1 MTESEFKTTYV
12 KSFLEAYKSA
22 VSFRRWFGPVPDEDE
37 LLQIAY
43 ERADIAWHEYLVENP
58 DQTPK

>member
-1 MTESEFKTTYV
+1 
-12 KSFLEAYKSA
+12 
-22 VSFRRWFGPVPDEDE
+22 VSFRRWFSPVPDEDE